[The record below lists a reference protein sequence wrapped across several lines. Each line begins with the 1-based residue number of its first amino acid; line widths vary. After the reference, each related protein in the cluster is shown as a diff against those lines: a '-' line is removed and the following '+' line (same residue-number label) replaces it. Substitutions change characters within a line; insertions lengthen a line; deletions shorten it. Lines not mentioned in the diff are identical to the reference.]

1 MPRVARQ
8 VRRCERSLPVRMNM
22 NVCVFVVSWT
32 PGADPRPLTY
42 MVYSTVCVVRVVALV
57 GREAQVLS
65 HNPSDRSPKFLM
77 CGVLNARPELYASL
91 GFLFRFS

>member
-1 MPRVARQ
+1 MHAHSVLYMYAARRASGPAA
-8 VRRCERSLPVRMNM
+8 VRSALFERSLPVRMNM

-32 PGADPRPLTY
+32 PGADPRLLTY

-77 CGVLNARPELYASL
+77 
-91 GFLFRFS
+91 